1 LGSSGGTHFDAFDLS
16 RAFTSVNS
24 VPDLPDGM
32 DPGSLFFLL
41 AGICVRL
48 DPYVSI
54 NLSTLHFHEGTPLVV
69 PRGTKLKGW
78 EMRCNSVNYLP
89 KSTLEGE
96 A

>member
-1 LGSSGGTHFDAFDLS
+1 
-16 RAFTSVNS
+16 
-24 VPDLPDGM
+24 M

-48 DPYVSI
+48 DPYVTI

-69 PRGTKLKGW
+69 PRGIKLKGW

-96 A
+96 ARYPVVAALDNKAGIFTTTEMRLPE